1 VDVDQTMSQAAE
13 GALRFPC
20 VAVLL
25 ATHNGREFLVEQ
37 IESILAQEGVSV
49 DLWISDDSSSDG
61 TFEYLRDR
69 ERIDPRIKLLPP
81 AVFGSAA
88 DNFLRLV
95 RDVPI
100 EHYGYVALAD
110 QDDVWL
116 SFKLRRAIEQLARSN
131 ADGYSSNLTAFDD
144 RSGKEWPVC
153 KSAPPRALDYLFGGA
168 SAGCTYVLSV
178 RAVMLL
184 RSRMAGQP
192 APSHGWSH
200 DWLFHAI
207 CRSEG
212 LGWVFDD
219 TAPIRYRQHVGNQYG
234 VRSGL
239 QGVVLRVSNIA
250 NGWYRERVLENGK
263 FLSNTPAEA
272 EILLRVERLLL
283 ADRLWLSIRGW
294 RLRRQRLDGV
304 ALAVAFL
311 LMTRTGSRSAD
322 DPNPD

>member
-1 VDVDQTMSQAAE
+1 MIQAAE
-13 GALRFPC
+13 CAIRFPR

-25 ATHNGREFLVEQ
+25 ATHNGGEFLFDQ

-49 DLWISDDSSSDG
+49 DLWVSDDSSSDG

-88 DNFLRLV
+88 DNFLRLI

-110 QDDVWL
+110 QDDVWMP
-116 SFKLRRAIEQLARSN
+116 FKLRRAIEQLLRSN

-144 RSGKEWPVC
+144 RTGREWPVC
-153 KSAPPRALDYLFGGA
+153 KSEPPRALDYLFGGA

-178 RAVMLL
+178 RAAMLL
-184 RSRMAGQP
+184 RSRMASQP
-192 APSHGWSH
+192 APSRGWSH

-219 TAPIRYRQHVGNQYG
+219 TAPIRYRQHAGNQYG

-239 QGVVLRVSNIA
+239 RGVLLRVGSIA

-263 FLSNTPAEA
+263 FLSNTPAET
-272 EILLRVERLLL
+272 EILLRVQRLSL
-283 ADRLWLSIRGW
+283 ADRLWLSIHGW
-294 RLRRQRLDGV
+294 RLRRQLLDGI
-304 ALAVAFL
+304 ALAVVFL
-311 LMTRTGSRSAD
+311 LMSRSTSR
-322 DPNPD
+322 

>member
-1 VDVDQTMSQAAE
+1 MDIGQIMSQATERAV
-13 GALRFPC
+13 GSPR

-25 ATHNGREFLVEQ
+25 ATHNGREFLVDQ

-49 DLWISDDSSSDG
+49 DLWVSDDSSSDG
-61 TFEYLRDR
+61 TFEYLLDR

-88 DNFLRLV
+88 DNFLRLI
-95 RDVPI
+95 RDAPI

-110 QDDVWL
+110 QDDVWMP
-116 SFKLRRAIEQLARSN
+116 FKLRRAIEQLARSN

-144 RSGKEWPVC
+144 RTGKAWPVC

-178 RAVMLL
+178 RAAMLL
-184 RSRMAGQP
+184 RRRMTVQPGPSR
-192 APSHGWSH
+192 GWSH

-219 TAPIRYRQHVGNQYG
+219 TAPIRYRQHTGNQYG

-239 QGVVLRVSNIA
+239 RGVLLRVSNIA
-250 NGWYRERVLENGK
+250 NGWYREQVLENGK

-272 EILLRVERLLL
+272 EILLRVERLSL
-283 ADRLWLSIRGW
+283 ADRLWLSIHGW
-294 RLRRQRLDGV
+294 RLRRQLLHGF
-304 ALAVAFL
+304 ALAVMFL
-311 LMTRTGSRSAD
+311 LMSRSKSR
-322 DPNPD
+322 

>member
-1 VDVDQTMSQAAE
+1 VDIGQIMIKATERAVGSH
-13 GALRFPC
+13 R

-25 ATHNGREFLVEQ
+25 ATHNGREFLVDQ
-37 IESILAQEGVSV
+37 IESLLAQEGVSV
-49 DLWISDDSSSDG
+49 DLWVSDDSSSDG

-88 DNFLRLV
+88 DNFLRLI
-95 RDVPI
+95 RDAPI

-110 QDDVWL
+110 QDDVWMP
-116 SFKLRRAIEQLARSN
+116 FKLRRAIEQLARSN
-131 ADGYSSNLTAFDD
+131 ADGYSSNLTAFDH
-144 RSGKEWPVC
+144 RTGKEWPVC

-178 RAVMLL
+178 RAAMLL
-184 RSRMAGQP
+184 RRRMTGQP
-192 APSHGWSH
+192 APSSGWSH

-219 TAPIRYRQHVGNQYG
+219 TAPIRYRQHTGNQYG

-239 QGVVLRVSNIA
+239 RGVVLRVSNIA
-250 NGWYRERVLENGK
+250 NGWYREQVLENGK

-272 EILLRVERLLL
+272 EILLRVERLSL
-283 ADRLWLSIRGW
+283 ADRLWLSIHGW
-294 RLRRQRLDGV
+294 RLRRQLLHGF
-304 ALAVAFL
+304 ALAVMFL
-311 LMTRTGSRSAD
+311 LMSRSKSR
-322 DPNPD
+322 

>member
-1 VDVDQTMSQAAE
+1 MSQATERAV
-13 GALRFPC
+13 GSPR

-25 ATHNGREFLVEQ
+25 ATHNGREFLVDQ

-49 DLWISDDSSSDG
+49 DLLVSDDSSSDG

-88 DNFLRLV
+88 DNFLRLI
-95 RDVPI
+95 RDAPF

-110 QDDVWL
+110 QDDVWMP
-116 SFKLRRAIEQLARSN
+116 FKLRRAIEQLARSN

-144 RSGKEWPVC
+144 RTGKEWPVC

-178 RAVMLL
+178 RAAMLL
-184 RSRMAGQP
+184 RRRMTGRP
-192 APSHGWSH
+192 APSRGWSH

-219 TAPIRYRQHVGNQYG
+219 TAPIRYRQHAGNQYG

-239 QGVVLRVSNIA
+239 RGVAMRVSNIK

-263 FLSNTPAEA
+263 FLSSTPAEA
-272 EILLRVERLLL
+272 EILLRVERLSL
-283 ADRLWLSIRGW
+283 ADRLWLSIHGW
-294 RLRRQRLDGV
+294 RLRRRLLDGI
-304 ALAVAFL
+304 ALAVACL
-311 LMTRTGSRSAD
+311 LMTRSGRRMAG